1 MEVRVKIA
9 WFQITQNLNNLK
21 WTLEFHFDQ
30 KWTFYIWIL
39 NFHTEV
45 NCEVSINYSTVNVRN
60 TRSCQFYRHNF
71 SHSWMVLWLISSNFL
86 HAARLLLF
94 FSLAICKMIIGAS
107 SGTSW
112 ETININEWRAS
123 SSRVHVTPSFFFC
136 SKCQEKPTA
145 TLSNFMNDDFFVY
158 YSGS

>member
-1 MEVRVKIA
+1 M
-9 WFQITQNLNNLK
+9 L
-21 WTLEFHFDQ
+21 LEFHFDQ

-45 NCEVSINYSTVNVRN
+45 NCEVSIDYSTVNVRN

-94 FSLAICKMIIGAS
+94 FSLVICKMIIGAS

-123 SSRVHVTPSFFFC
+123 SSRVHVTPSFFFVQNAKR
-136 SKCQEKPTA
+136 SQRQHFQTSWMM
-145 TLSNFMNDDFFVY
+145 TSLSITVVLNLFGKLPFLK
-158 YSGS
+158 S